1 MGAIRIRT
9 GGVEIDVA
17 DEAELESLRARGL
30 LGPDTDLWRDGRW
43 APLQLPAASPVA
55 KAATPR
61 AGDDPWAAWSGA
73 DDDAAEKALGA
84 YSRKEPEPLDLPVS
98 AMAPMARPIVV
109 TQRPAELPAEALA
122 PVDAGAVEPV
132 LVEPSELLES
142 TLDPLTEPPA
152 TPRPPPA
159 QAAPA
164 RPAPPSPAPVGLPP
178 MPDSF
183 GQVAQRR
190 PRTSDAPPATVVD
203 DRDAIRLS
211 PMRIVGFVVVG
222 LLLVGGGWTLYQLS
236 RPMTAPVNSVSSA
249 QPVPARE
256 ETGAAA
262 VLAAVEAELRSVSLG
277 EVREVRK
284 PGDLGDAV
292 LIELQELRLDVERVD
307 APVGKWGGKKRD
319 DPVMA
324 EVRVSF
330 RSGGKLDR
338 ELGAIA
344 MVVGRYKQAYIID
357 IPVVEARWSSGGE
370 TRSKMIDATL
380 AERFVQG
387 RASLA
392 QLLGL
397 E

>member
-1 MGAIRIRT
+1 MRIRT

-17 DEAELESLRARGL
+17 DEAELQSLRSKGL
-30 LGPDTDLWRDGRW
+30 LGSDTDIWRDGRW
-43 APLQLPAASPVA
+43 TPLDAPPVA
-55 KAATPR
+55 PVKPAMGPR
-61 AGDDPWAAWSGA
+61 GGDDPWAAWSGTDEA
-73 DDDAAEKALGA
+73 AAEEALDA
-84 YSRKEPEPLDLPVS
+84 YARKEPEPVDLPVS
-98 AMAPMARPIVV
+98 AMSPMARPIVV
-109 TQRPAELPAEALA
+109 TQRPLELPAEALS
-122 PVDAGAVEPV
+122 PVEESAAGAAPI
-132 LVEPSELLES
+132 LES
-142 TLDPLTEPPA
+142 TLDPITAPPA
-152 TPRPPPA
+152 SPRPPP
-159 QAAPA
+159 P
-164 RPAPPSPAPVGLPP
+164 RTPPQGLPP
-178 MPDSF
+178 VPDAL
-183 GQVAQRR
+183 GAPPPRR
-190 PRTSDAPPATVVD
+190 PRPTDAPPATVID
-203 DRDAIRLS
+203 DRDVIRLS
-211 PMRIVGFVVVG
+211 PLRILGFVLVG
-222 LLLVGGGWTLYQLS
+222 LLLVGGGWVLYQLS
-236 RPMTAPVNSVSSA
+236 RPMTAGVNSVSSA
-249 QPVPARE
+249 QPVPPRE

-277 EVREVRK
+277 DVREVRK

-370 TRSKMIDATL
+370 TRSKMIDAKL
-380 AERFVQG
+380 AESFVQG

-392 QLLGL
+392 QVLGL